1 MVHAAY
7 DERSLTILS
16 PEVTAALAAPLDPAR
31 VSKRAGGGGKQLS
44 YLEGWDVKQKANEI
58 FGFGNW
64 GYRTVELRHIGT
76 EPFTSG
82 SRSGFRTGYT
92 ALVEVWLRD
101 GATVSDVG
109 YGDATEYSDSQI
121 KTHELASKEAVTDG
135 LKRAFASLGDQF
147 GLCLYD
153 KTAPEHD
160 GVARDPDAELKAVL
174 TSHAIDNGATATA
187 EGIAEFYEVTPE
199 QLKDPE
205 VLRSLARF
213 STAAVR

>member
-1 MVHAAY
+1 M
-7 DERSLTILS
+7 
-16 PEVTAALAAPLDPAR
+16 
-31 VSKRAGGGGKQLS
+31 
-44 YLEGWDVKQKANEI
+44 KQKANQI

-64 GYRTVELRHIGT
+64 GYRTVELKHIGT

-92 ALVEVWLRD
+92 ALVEIWVGG
-101 GATVSDVG
+101 GASFRVSDVG

-121 KTHELASKEAVTDG
+121 KTHELAAKEAVTDG

-160 GVARDPDAELKAVL
+160 GVARDPDAELKAQL
-174 TSHAIDNGATATA
+174 TSHALTNGATATH

-213 STAAVR
+213 STAAAVV